1 MYACPAV
8 CDDDI
13 GDAQVE
19 FKKNATTQFELLDR
33 STEMQFEWSRV
44 HFHTARS
51 ESDWLL
57 KRNEE
62 GAERSQHRWNSRKLK
77 KGLFGDTALH
87 IAAFQGDWKT
97 IEESVFGIPDL
108 NIFNSY
114 GWTPLHCAVA
124 SGNTRVAKL
133 LISRGA
139 DPAAMDAKRKVS
151 LQNIAQGED
160 MLKLLQQAISGRIQ
174 LATQTRKKTPGKII
188 EPSEVDKDKLLS
200 AGYYLLKCLDSM
212 GNVSETDQFK
222 VAIKVLFYK
231 SWKRYCSGEK
241 QLERIIL
248 MLNQCFVSTWK
259 PKTDGS
265 SIAGSF
271 LSYSCAEKNKSWQGL
286 EFKHSAHPKR
296 IGHCWPLFVC
306 PVIPRCELIVKSSA
320 EMSRFPVRPGSGSTV
335 LQLNQFIESIN
346 AGLTLR
352 TFAAEASH
360 VTAVQWVLCLSKTF
374 DITIKR
380 INKLAR
386 RKHASL
392 TSKAKGQEFT
402 KIEIIARRILKFLH
416 SLCSPGCTMS
426 MDMKPSYCR
435 PYVCDENILLIQTPK
450 NFPSGPGL
458 LENFGTRYLHVWSWM
473 VGLGTTPYPPR
484 LPSQAQ
490 PGDNPP
496 IRMEHDP
503 LQWLESISECISQ
516 FVPGFKQEPLLQY
529 MISPIWRPKLA
540 RVSIEMPGIVASAPG
555 HVGEHEKHPYF
566 YATPLSFPLPP
577 FCLNAAL
584 FYMPSTSRLEAANS
598 IFSEFI
604 EIVFLTSDEHNP
616 KATNTLPCIESIAGV
631 AGRSGQSPVRRVTN
645 SIYGAARDT
654 ASKKKKQAAK
664 HQGTLWLDN
673 ASDPMETLARHWFS
687 GIAVAREDSAISESD
702 EQCKDSHSASP

>member
-1 MYACPAV
+1 MARS
-8 CDDDI
+8 
-13 GDAQVE
+13 GD
-19 FKKNATTQFELLDR
+19 
-33 STEMQFEWSRV
+33 MQFEWSRV
-44 HFHTARS
+44 HSHTARS

-57 KRNEE
+57 KRNE
-62 GAERSQHRWNSRKLK
+62 GAAERSQHRWNSRKLK

-97 IEESVFGIPDL
+97 IEESVFGIQDL

-160 MLKLLQQAISGRIQ
+160 MLKLLQQAMSGGIQ
-174 LATQTRKKTPGKII
+174 IVMQNRKKTPGKIT

-212 GNVSETDQFK
+212 GNVSETEQFK
-222 VAIKVLFYK
+222 VAVKVLFYK

-241 QLERIIL
+241 QLERIIV
-248 MLNQCFVSTWK
+248 MLNQCFVSAWK
-259 PKTDGS
+259 PKSDGS
-265 SIAGSF
+265 SIASSL
-271 LSYSCAEKNKSWQGL
+271 LSYSCAEKKKSWQGL
-286 EFKHSAHPKR
+286 LEFKHSTHPKR
-296 IGHCWPLFVC
+296 IGHCWPLFIC
-306 PVIPRCELIVKSSA
+306 PVIPRCEAIVKSSA
-320 EMSRFPVRPGSGSTV
+320 EISRFPARLGSGSTV

-374 DITIKR
+374 DVTIKR

-402 KIEIIARRILKFLH
+402 RIEIIARRILKFLQY
-416 SLCSPGCTMS
+416 LCSPGCTMS

-435 PYVCDENILLIQTPK
+435 PYACEENASLMQTPK

-473 VGLGTTPYPPR
+473 IGLGTTPYPPR
-484 LPSQAQ
+484 LPSLAQ

-496 IRMEHDP
+496 IRIEHDP
-503 LQWLESISECISQ
+503 LLWLESISECISQ
-516 FVPGFKQEPLLQY
+516 FVPGFNQEPLLHY
-529 MISPIWRPKLA
+529 MLSPMWRPKLA
-540 RVSIEMPGIVASAPG
+540 RVNIEMSGIVASAPG
-555 HVGEHEKHPYF
+555 HVGEHDKHPYF

-577 FCLNAAL
+577 FCPNAAL
-584 FYMPSTSRLEAANS
+584 FYMPSTSRLDVAS
-598 IFSEFI
+598 SVFSEFV
-604 EIVFLTSDEHNP
+604 ELVFLTSDEHNP
-616 KATNTLPCIESIAGV
+616 KASNALPSIEITAGV
-631 AGRSGQSPVRRVTN
+631 AGRGGQSPVRRATN
-645 SIYGAARDT
+645 STYGAARD
-654 ASKKKKQAAK
+654 SSSRKLKQAAK
-664 HQGTLWLDN
+664 HQGNLWLDN
-673 ASDPMETLARHWFS
+673 ASDPMELLARHWFS
-687 GIAVAREDSAISESD
+687 SIDVTREDFSAESED
-702 EQCKDSHSASP
+702 QGQDSNSASP